1 MEIQLEDCK
10 ITSYQLGVLDAD
22 AERAD
27 FAQLTTEL
35 TANAF
40 PGFAGGVLVAS
51 GDVYLKPSSFQIT
64 SAGEDE
70 ASSRLFVG
78 NLTMNSEDSI
88 PATSGHVAISLGD
101 GNAIEAAG
109 DDYGIGEW
117 SDPAQ
122 PDGGTNMSPW
132 TVTHSSNSG
141 NRANPDTFD
150 CSELVQWATTRAG
163 AVPKGDPLGD
173 GDVDGRDFLV
183 WQRGYATDDGL
194 LLPAV
199 QDDGLLLPAVQT
211 GGVSVASGDVNGDNS
226 ALGDPVTFTFT
237 VRPDSAAPG
246 PDGTS
251 NTLMIG
257 EVVQTEPWTAIA
269 TAESGGET
277 GTHDTTDGEYVL
289 TTIQHASQPKA
300 SIPETDDEVL
310 IAFEF
315 GDTANAA
322 ESAVRKGG
330 WITDVTFERLET
342 GAHALYQDVVI
353 PAVQTDDGL
362 LLPAV
367 QDDGLLLPAVQ
378 TDDAFVFTAIALAE
392 SGGNSEPHPPHGE
405 DSLGLF
411 QINVEPNQ
419 YDPDAFA
426 NDLHDSP
433 TGPAVAMETLT
444 IAHEGYW
451 LI

>member
-101 GNAIEAAG
+101 GKAIEAAG

-122 PDGGTNMSPW
+122 PD
-132 TVTHSSNSG
+132 
-141 NRANPDTFD
+141 ANPDTLD
-150 CSELVQWATTRAG
+150 CSELTQWASSTG
-163 AVPKGDPLGD
+163 APDATGDAADFVAWQKADALGDPITFTYT
-173 GDVDGRDFLV
+173 VTNTSPA
-183 WQRGYATDDGL
+183 YDDPQLTAIQARTGL

-199 QDDGLLLPAVQT
+199 QDDGLLLPAVLQT
-211 GGVSVASGDVNGDNS
+211 S
-226 ALGDPVTFTFT
+226 A
-237 VRPDSAAPG
+237 
-246 PDGTS
+246 
-251 NTLMIG
+251 
-257 EVVQTEPWTAIA
+257 
-269 TAESGGET
+269 GGE
-277 GTHDTTDGEYVL
+277 D
-289 TTIQHASQPKA
+289 I
-300 SIPETDDEVL
+300 
-310 IAFEF
+310 
-315 GDTANAA
+315 
-322 ESAVRKGG
+322 
-330 WITDVTFERLET
+330 W
-342 GAHALYQDVVI
+342 
-353 PAVQTDDGL
+353 GL
-362 LLPAV
+362 W
-367 QDDGLLLPAVQ
+367 
-378 TDDAFVFTAIALAE
+378 
-392 SGGNSEPHPPHGE
+392 
-405 DSLGLF
+405 

-419 YDPDAFA
+419 YNPDTFA

-433 TGPAVAMETLT
+433 TRPAVAMETLT